1 MKENAKHNRFNM
13 INNSFIIHPSQCP
26 RVQGEVFKL
35 LVLSDQHIEQ
45 LMHFCCQL
53 RVYIYIYTVLLKGFG
68 GVGGQTVKANEKM
81 SPLTSCDVKNKHDTK
96 D

>member
-1 MKENAKHNRFNM
+1 M

-35 LVLSDQHIEQ
+35 LVLSDQHMEQ
-45 LMHFCCQL
+45 FIHFCCQL
-53 RVYIYIYTVLLKGFG
+53 RVYIYIYIYCPIKGIWG
-68 GVGGQTVKANEKM
+68 GGGGGQTVKANEKM
-81 SPLTSCDVKNKHDTK
+81 SPLTSCEVKNKHETK